1 MGVAPTVI
9 DVEENTETK
18 DARSRSLTAPA
29 DPVLAGWR
37 GGQGSYERIK
47 PKRRDPPHLGGTR
60 NPAKAVLGL
69 GQDNGGMGEVL
80 HQTPRRC
87 GGGRDLRHDGMRRP
101 GTCLGMESR
110 AEEASR
116 CAGQANSQLNA
127 GFHTFPVTTGRRV
140 AGRLGGE
147 GRRPRGLRG
156 WA

>member
-18 DARSRSLTAPA
+18 DARSRSPTAPA

-69 GQDNGGMGEVL
+69 GQDNGGMGEVFPPDT
-80 HQTPRRC
+80 QTLWRWPRPTARRHAKA
-87 GGGRDLRHDGMRRP
+87 RDVSGNGKP
-101 GTCLGMESR
+101 S
-110 AEEASR
+110 
-116 CAGQANSQLNA
+116 
-127 GFHTFPVTTGRRV
+127 
-140 AGRLGGE
+140 
-147 GRRPRGLRG
+147 
-156 WA
+156 